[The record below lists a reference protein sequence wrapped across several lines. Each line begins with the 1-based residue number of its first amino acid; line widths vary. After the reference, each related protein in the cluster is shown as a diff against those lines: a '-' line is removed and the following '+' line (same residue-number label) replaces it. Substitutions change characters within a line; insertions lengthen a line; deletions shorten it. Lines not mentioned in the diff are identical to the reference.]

1 MPNTKKVIYIGGDH
15 ASYETR
21 EKLQKYLF
29 QKGFEVIDEGSY
41 NNEPANYAQYALKV
55 AKKVQKNNSSLG
67 IVICGSGIGV
77 NIAANKVRGIR
88 SNLVYS
94 TKTAEYAKS
103 NNANIIAL
111 GSRFFPTKKI
121 FEFVN
126 IFIDIQDTSRPDNVD
141 YQYLDIDK

>member
-1 MPNTKKVIYIGGDH
+1 MANTKKVIYIGGDH

-55 AKKVQKNNSSLG
+55 AKKVQRNHSSLG

-77 NIAANKVRGIR
+77 NIATNKVRGIR

-94 TKTAEYAKS
+94 TKTAQCAKS

-126 IFIDIQDTSRPDNVD
+126 IFIDIKDTSKPDSVD